1 MINKILLLFIVLINF
16 INTCSS
22 IPEPTVE
29 GNPTLPIS
37 VQMIEKKNSV
47 LRITRLNHATVLIQ
61 VGNLN
66 ILSDPWFTKTPEY
79 PPGEKL
85 GINIQSLPPIN
96 VVISTMD
103 HYDHFDIDGIKESS
117 LKSTLF
123 LVPKGTKHSKKA
135 RKLGFSSLIEMEESS
150 TKIIG
155 EVKITA
161 IKATEINDPM
171 DFDFETAWKIESKD
185 WKILL
190 VGHKINPMLAK
201 KIGDID
207 ITILPINNLY
217 VKPILKKLSMSPDEA
232 AEISQIVNAK
242 IGIPY
247 HYMYKSK
254 WTWETFLLSH
264 TGTAQDYAEL
274 ARSKGVTPILLV
286 PGQTLHIHGMK

>member
-37 VQMIEKKNSV
+37 VQVIEKKNTV

-61 VGNLN
+61 IGNLS

-79 PPGEKL
+79 PPCEKL
-85 GINIQSLPPIN
+85 GISIQSLPPIN
-96 VVISTMD
+96 VVISSMD
-103 HYDHFDIDGIKESS
+103 HYDHFDIDAIKESS
-117 LKSTLF
+117 LKNALF
-123 LVPKGTKHSKKA
+123 LVPKGTKQAEKA
-135 RKLGFSSLIEMEESS
+135 RRLGFSSLIEIEEAS
-150 TKIIG
+150 TKVIG

-161 IKATEINDPM
+161 IKATVINDPM
-171 DFDFETAWKIESKD
+171 DFDYETAWKIENKD

-190 VGHKINPMLAK
+190 VGHKINSMLAK

-217 VKPILKKLSMSPDEA
+217 IKPIFKKLSMSPEEA

-286 PGQTLHIHGMK
+286 PGQILHIHGIK